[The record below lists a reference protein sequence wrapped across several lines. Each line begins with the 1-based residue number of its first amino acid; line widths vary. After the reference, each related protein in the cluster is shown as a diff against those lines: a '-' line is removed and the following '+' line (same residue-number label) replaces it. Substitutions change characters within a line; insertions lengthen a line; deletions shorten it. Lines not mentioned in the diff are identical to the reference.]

1 VRLACALAEPGAPE
15 AEAEAERSPEE
26 LEETQGESE
35 ALPRALEL
43 LLPVTEGL
51 CRAELLPR
59 LLGEELLLPLLLL
72 LTEPVAQALGSPDT
86 EAALLAELLRQAEAE
101 LKLLALPEA
110 LPPSWLLLL
119 AVALPVPSPALPPSI
134 PQAPLQEMEALL
146 LSLREAEPV
155 LLRGALPEG
164 LGEAERLP
172 DWELERDSEELP
184 LALLAVALALPSSDL
199 EAVGELLPLPMPEL
213 LLSWPREALQQG
225 EGLSELLRLP
235 EPLAL
240 LLPLV
245 DWLPQA
251 LRVREELLQPVAEEE
266 TEPETEPTPPAAAPK
281 EGEADLLKLLL
292 LDCSGAEG
300 EEEEHRLALL
310 LLLKQAEPEELTLAE
325 ELSTLLWLALGETLL
340 LTLLLPLPLA
350 LPLGRAEL
358 LLQALALEEALAPA
372 LEGEG
377 VAQEDTELLAQLL

>member
-1 VRLACALAEPGAPE
+1 MRLACALAEPGAPE